1 MKDQEIIQKDPEKL
15 SPEEAQRA
23 VHYLRDEINRH
34 NYYYY
39 INHNKEWERIRYL
52 AAMVYNVNATKRS
65 QMISPE
71 KLFSLPQD
79 IYAKMEKDK
88 PKSTKEQY
96 ENFMEKVKSSTFNS
110 KFKT

>member
-1 MKDQEIIQKDPEKL
+1 MDYFIGQVGIDPDKFWRNTWKENHL
-15 SPEEAQRA
+15 LGEA
-23 VHYLRDEINRH
+23 
-34 NYYYY
+34 YY

-79 IYAKMEKDK
+79 IYAKMERDK